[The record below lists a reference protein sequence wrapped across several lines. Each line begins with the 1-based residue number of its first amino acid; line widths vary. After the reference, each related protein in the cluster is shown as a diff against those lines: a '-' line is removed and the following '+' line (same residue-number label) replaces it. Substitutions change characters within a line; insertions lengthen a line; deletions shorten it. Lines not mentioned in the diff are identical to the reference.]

1 MSSAYSA
8 TMPTLHSRNSPGTA
22 MRIHSAPGS
31 SASTTQNGSTTT
43 RWRTVSRPR
52 QPASVSSCRTHSR
65 FRSGNR
71 APSANSTCRPRPGSP
86 GILLTVLS
94 P

>member
-8 TMPTLHSRNSPGTA
+8 TMPTVQSRNSPGTA

-31 SASTTQNGSTTT
+31 SASPAQSGSIMI

-52 QPASVSSCRTHSR
+52 QPASVSSCLTHSR
-65 FRSGNR
+65 FRSGSR
-71 APSANSTCRPRPGSP
+71 PPSVNSA
-86 GILLTVLS
+86 
-94 P
+94 